1 MKYIFLTLT
10 ILFFF
15 YSCKGQKNKIYNKN
29 TMITNNREIAPY
41 NVYKDGE
48 LEVNYDEVISKNKN
62 QIKKQFQ
69 KYNYQYPS
77 LSLFIEKIKY
87 YYTFDINKYK
97 NTTVVLDQSLSPV
110 IAVKD
115 LPALY
120 VDNLL
125 GEVDGLTLLNYN
137 QFIFYD
143 SKTALIWLKKERPD
157 LIIDLVKTFGF
168 DKDDNILKF
177 VFSNI
182 DFKNKFALKE
192 LIFDEIDNQY
202 TLRDHLVKKIRKVE
216 YNNQIINSFS
226 ETIQGDFYYTLTDII
241 KEMVDTPNDYKNN
254 NYTIAF
260 LLNELALS
268 GITGYIDYFYENY
281 PANKEI
287 IINNAF
293 YNFKM
298 LREYTEKVYENNKSN
313 LDNNDISIIYYIQY
327 PDGYANLRKEK
338 SKNSEI
344 IQQLKN
350 GEKIEVINN
359 EGNWIQIK
367 TKEGKEG
374 YVYYDRVKI
383 K

>member
-1 MKYIFLTLT
+1 
-10 ILFFF
+10 
-15 YSCKGQKNKIYNKN
+15 
-29 TMITNNREIAPY
+29 MITNNREIAPY

-241 KEMVDTPNDYKNN
+241 KEMVDMPNDYKNN

-359 EGNWIQIK
+359 EENWIQIK

>member
-10 ILFFF
+10 IFFF
-15 YSCKGQKNKIYNKN
+15 YSCKGQKDKIDNKN
-29 TMITNNREIAPY
+29 TMNTNNRENAPY
-41 NVYKDGE
+41 NVYKDGK
-48 LEVNYDEVISKNKN
+48 LEVNYDEVITKNKN
-62 QIKKQFQ
+62 QIKKEFQ

-87 YYTFDINKYK
+87 YYSFDINKYED
-97 NTTVVLDQSLSPV
+97 TTVVLDQSLSPV
-110 IAVKD
+110 IAIKD

-120 VDNLL
+120 IDNLE
-125 GEVDGLTLLNYN
+125 GEVGGLTLLNYN

-143 SKTALIWLKKERPD
+143 SKTALLWLKKERPD

-177 VFSNI
+177 VFGNV

-192 LIFDEIDNQY
+192 LIFEEKDNLY
-202 TLRDHLVKKIRKVE
+202 TLRNHLVKKIRKVE

-226 ETIQGDFYYTLTDII
+226 ETIQGDFYYTLSDII
-241 KEMVDTPNDYKNN
+241 KEMADTPNDYKNN
-254 NYTIAF
+254 NYTTAF

-281 PANKEI
+281 PAYKES
-287 IINNAF
+287 IINNGF
-293 YNFKM
+293 YNLKM

-313 LDNNDISIIYYIQY
+313 LDNNDISIVNYIQD
-327 PDGYANLRKEK
+327 PDGYTNLRKEK
-338 SKNSEI
+338 STKSEI
-344 IQQLKN
+344 VKQLKN
-350 GEKIEVINN
+350 GEEVEVLNTSDK
-359 EGNWIQIK
+359 WYLIK
-367 TKEGKEG
+367 TREGKEG
-374 YVYYDRVKI
+374 YVYYDRIKI